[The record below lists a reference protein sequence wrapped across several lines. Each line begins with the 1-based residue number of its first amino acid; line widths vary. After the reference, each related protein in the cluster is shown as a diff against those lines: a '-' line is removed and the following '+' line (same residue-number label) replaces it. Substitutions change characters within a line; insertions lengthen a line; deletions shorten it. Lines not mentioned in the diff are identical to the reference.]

1 MMAKENV
8 LIKLYEL
15 ISSSKREMF
24 DAIAS
29 ERTKHITVV
38 LEDINKE
45 HNASA
50 VLRTCDCFG
59 VQTMH
64 VIEKNQEFTIHRD
77 IAMGARKWVDVSSYA
92 HGNNPNVDCING
104 LKEKGYK
111 IVATTPHTE
120 RTIDQIS
127 IDQPIALVFGTERD
141 GISKEVIENADEL
154 IRIPMYGFT
163 ESFNISVSAAILLN
177 ALRNKLESSDLDWK
191 LTDDEQIELKTKWC
205 TRIIRNGEKVEQ
217 EIRKR
222 IKKE

>member
-1 MMAKENV
+1 MPTKENI
-8 LIKLYEL
+8 LLKLYEL
-15 ISSSKREMF
+15 ITSSKQDML
-24 DAIAS
+24 DNIAAD
-29 ERTKHITVV
+29 RTNYVTVV

-64 VIEKNQEFTIHRD
+64 VIEKNQEFMIHRD
-77 IAMGARKWVDVSSYA
+77 IAMGARKWVDVTSYSETET
-92 HGNNPNVDCING
+92 PNLDCING
-104 LKEKGYK
+104 LKQKGYK

-120 RTIDQIS
+120 TTIDQLS

-141 GISKEVIENADEL
+141 GISDEIIQHADEL

-163 ESFNISVSAAILLN
+163 ESFNISVSAAILLST
-177 ALRNKLESSDLDWK
+177 LRNKLESSELDWK
-191 LTDDEQIELKTKWC
+191 LSKDEQTELKTKWC
-205 TRIIRNGEKVEQ
+205 TKIIRNGEKVEQ